1 MEEEKIFYSIKE
13 GIKTCEFTKIKVAYL
28 REERNKLLQE
38 TDWIFLPDVV
48 IDENKLNII
57 KQYRQELRDF
67 INRLLNDEIKCHII
81 EDDDD
86 FKRKYFPKLI
96 LDDIEPTDELPQ
108 QPLTEPL
115 NETTE
120 PSTEV

>member
-81 EDDDD
+81 EDDDE

>member
-28 REERNKLLQE
+28 RQERNKLLQN

-67 INRLLNDEIKCHII
+67 INRLLNDEIKCRIT

-96 LDDIEPTDELPQ
+96 LDGTGE
-108 QPLTEPL
+108 TEK
-115 NETTE
+115 E
-120 PSTEV
+120 

>member
-67 INRLLNDEIKCHII
+67 INRLLNDSQGHRTYTNLKCQHLVM
-81 EDDDD
+81 ES
-86 FKRKYFPKLI
+86 KK
-96 LDDIEPTDELPQ
+96 
-108 QPLTEPL
+108 
-115 NETTE
+115 
-120 PSTEV
+120 

>member
-1 MEEEKIFYSIKE
+1 M
-13 GIKTCEFTKIKVAYL
+13 
-28 REERNKLLQE
+28 
-38 TDWIFLPDVV
+38 V

-67 INRLLNDEIKCHII
+67 INRLLNDEIRCHII

>member
-67 INRLLNDEIKCHII
+67 INRLLNDEIRCHII

>member
-81 EDDDD
+81 EDDDE

-96 LDDIEPTDELPQ
+96 LDGSK
-108 QPLTEPL
+108 TEEGQL
-115 NETTE
+115 
-120 PSTEV
+120 